1 MNSKQRRMYLR
12 MITKSLWRRMS
23 RVLIASLSIAVG
35 AATLSGL
42 GLVAYTVPKQ
52 LTAELRSYGANM
64 VVLPQG
70 ADAISPDKV
79 EDVDKLAGDKTLGR
93 AGYQYSNLLY
103 NQQSIQVVATNMD
116 DVAKVRPY
124 WEIDGERPTGPDQI
138 LVGESVAELYRF
150 EIGKNVG
157 LTEPTTEKGTAKQ
170 LKVSGILRTGGPEDD
185 SIVMT
190 PEGLAQF
197 NVQPGYNL
205 VEYSIDGDTA
215 TINQLAGEITESN
228 EGVEAEVVRRT
239 SENESGIAQTMQTL
253 IWMVSAI
260 IVVLTVISVSATLNA
275 IVTERAKEFGL
286 KKALGALSNDIMG
299 ELLGESVLLGLF
311 GGAIG
316 VAVGIW
322 IADVISVRAFA
333 IDLNINWWVVP
344 ITLLISTAISLAG
357 TLLPARRISQIKPSN
372 VLSGE

>member
-1 MNSKQRRMYLR
+1 MYLR

-150 EIGKNVG
+150 EVGKNVG

>member
-1 MNSKQRRMYLR
+1 MYLR

-150 EIGKNVG
+150 EVGKNVG

-215 TINQLAGEITESN
+215 TINQLAGEITEAN
-228 EGVEAEVVRRT
+228 PALRRPC
-239 SENESGIAQTMQTL
+239 
-253 IWMVSAI
+253 
-260 IVVLTVISVSATLNA
+260 
-275 IVTERAKEFGL
+275 R
-286 KKALGALSNDIMG
+286 
-299 ELLGESVLLGLF
+299 
-311 GGAIG
+311 
-316 VAVGIW
+316 
-322 IADVISVRAFA
+322 
-333 IDLNINWWVVP
+333 P
-344 ITLLISTAISLAG
+344 
-357 TLLPARRISQIKPSN
+357 
-372 VLSGE
+372 

>member
-1 MNSKQRRMYLR
+1 MATDVSSVDCVAFYRGWRGNAFRARPGGVHRPQAADSRAAQLRR
-12 MITKSLWRRMS
+12 KHG
-23 RVLIASLSIAVG
+23 G
-35 AATLSGL
+35 AA
-42 GLVAYTVPKQ
+42 A
-52 LTAELRSYGANM
+52 
-64 VVLPQG
+64 G

-260 IVVLTVISVSATLNA
+260 IVVLTIISVSATLNA